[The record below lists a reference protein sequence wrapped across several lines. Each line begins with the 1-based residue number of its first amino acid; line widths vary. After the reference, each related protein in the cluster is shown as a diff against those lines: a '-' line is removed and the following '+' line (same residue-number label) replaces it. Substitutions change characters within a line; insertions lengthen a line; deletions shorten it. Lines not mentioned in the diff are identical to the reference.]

1 MAESVMAEVGTV
13 GVSLA
18 RWLSAGALDGTLLA
32 AAAWLAS
39 VTLLRRSSG
48 RVLALLWLGVLVE
61 FLLLRPVQMRPVQ
74 MFAVPQLAVLE
85 AQGFAAM
92 SLASPSPGYALLVF
106 AYGAVVSFL
115 LARLVIRQRRLR
127 GRIRSL
133 RPAEP
138 VVLATVRAAARRL
151 SLTRL
156 PEVRITDAP
165 ISPFTLG
172 PLQPT
177 LVLPRW
183 LCLPGARLDAVLLH
197 ELAHLERRDHL
208 LIWLERG
215 VASLFFFWPP
225 VHWVCRKLDEARE
238 LACDERAIQC
248 GAFPAVEYGQHLL
261 AVVALARERLAV
273 GGALSIANSAWR
285 LERRIDRLLQGAWSE
300 RRSWLEGAALCLLAV
315 CALLGVRPAPA
326 LGLAASAPGAV
337 AVAAGLP
344 ASSVLPDESL
354 MSIDESQLP
363 SCARQGCGTQC
374 VP

>member
-1 MAESVMAEVGTV
+1 MAEVAAL

-18 RWLSAGALDGTLLA
+18 RWLGAGALDGTLLA
-32 AAAWLAS
+32 AAAWLAC

-48 RVLALLWLGVLVE
+48 RVLALLWLGVLVD
-61 FLLLRPVQMRPVQ
+61 FTLLRPVQMRPVQ
-74 MFAVPQLAVLE
+74 MFALPQLAVLDP
-85 AQGFAAM
+85 AALAAIAPAPP
-92 SLASPSPGYALLVF
+92 SLGYAVLVF
-106 AYGAVVSFL
+106 VYGAVVSL
-115 LARLVIRQRRLR
+115 LIARLVIRQRRLR
-127 GRIRSL
+127 RRIRSFS
-133 RPAEP
+133 PAEP
-138 VVLATVRAAARRL
+138 VVLSSVRAAARRL
-151 SLTRL
+151 SLARL

-172 PLQPT
+172 PLEPT

-197 ELAHLERRDHL
+197 ELAHLARRDHL

-225 VHWVCRKLDEARE
+225 VHWVCLQLDEARE
-238 LACDERAIQC
+238 LACDERAIRC
-248 GAFPAVEYGQHLL
+248 GAFPAVEYGQHLV

-273 GGALSIANSAWR
+273 GGALRIARSAWR
-285 LERRIDRLLQGAWSE
+285 LERRIDRLLQGAWAE
-300 RRSWLEGAALCLLAV
+300 RRSWLEGAALSVLAV

-326 LGLAASAPGAV
+326 LRLAAPSA
-337 AVAAGLP
+337 AAELP
-344 ASSVLPDESL
+344 ASSGLPGEPL

-363 SCARQGCGTQC
+363 RCVLQGCGTQC

>member
-1 MAESVMAEVGTV
+1 V
-13 GVSLA
+13 LA
-18 RWLSAGALDGTLLA
+18 R
-32 AAAWLAS
+32 
-39 VTLLRRSSG
+39 
-48 RVLALLWLGVLVE
+48 
-61 FLLLRPVQMRPVQ
+61 
-74 MFAVPQLAVLE
+74 
-85 AQGFAAM
+85 
-92 SLASPSPGYALLVF
+92 
-106 AYGAVVSFL
+106 
-115 LARLVIRQRRLR
+115 
-127 GRIRSL
+127 
-133 RPAEP
+133 
-138 VVLATVRAAARRL
+138 VRAALRRL
-151 SLTRL
+151 SLERL
-156 PEVRITDAP
+156 PDVRITDAP

-248 GAFPAVEYGQHLL
+248 GAFPAVEYGQHLV

-273 GGALSIANSAWR
+273 GGALSIARSAWR

-300 RRSWLEGAALCLLAV
+300 RRSWLEGAVLSLLGV
-315 CALLGVRPAPA
+315 CSLFGVRPAPS
-326 LGLAASAPGAV
+326 LAPPSAV
-337 AVAAGLP
+337 AVAAELP
-344 ASSVLPDESL
+344 ASSVRLDGPL

-363 SCARQGCGTQC
+363 SCVLQGCGTQC